1 MSDINNK
8 AYKKK
13 ILLTGGAGYIG
24 SHVAVALLESGFD
37 IVIADNLSNSSEKSL
52 SGIRKITGRDFTFYN
67 IDVC

>member
-1 MSDINNK
+1 MSDINIDNK

-37 IVIADNLSNSSEKSL
+37 IVIADNLSNSSENRYREFENYGK
-52 SGIRKITGRDFTFYN
+52 RFY
-67 IDVC
+67 VL